1 MIIAVSGKGGTG
13 KTMFSSILVK
23 ILAKTGKNLLVIDA
37 DADSNMPDTLGI
49 NVDSSVGDVREQL
62 KKDTAAGNIS
72 PGTNKWDILDYKI
85 MESMIETQD
94 FDLLM
99 MGRPEGS
106 GCYCAVNTML
116 RKIIENI
123 SSNYDYIV
131 IDTEAGLE
139 HLSRRTTQNVDC
151 MIVISDTSSRGLLTA
166 ERIGDLAKELE
177 ISFKQLYLVINRIKE
192 NNKKNIL
199 EKAKKTHL
207 ELLGTIND
215 DELITKYD
223 LEGKALY
230 NLPDDAEIVLTISE
244 MVDKIISQY

>member
-23 ILAKTGKNLLVIDA
+23 ILAKAGKNLLVIDA
-37 DADSNMPDTLGI
+37 DPDSNMPDTLGI

-72 PGTNKWDILDYKI
+72 PGTNKWDILDYKV
-85 MESMIETQD
+85 MESIIETQD

-151 MIVISDTSSRGLLTA
+151 MIVISDTSS
-166 ERIGDLAKELE
+166 
-177 ISFKQLYLVINRIKE
+177 
-192 NNKKNIL
+192 
-199 EKAKKTHL
+199 
-207 ELLGTIND
+207 
-215 DELITKYD
+215 
-223 LEGKALY
+223 
-230 NLPDDAEIVLTISE
+230 
-244 MVDKIISQY
+244 